1 MSNKDFLNAML
12 ELAKFG
18 LTAFSGLLFVIYGMV
33 LQNVLS
39 LSEQNKAHLV
49 KFLPFLIFAILFF
62 IVAYF
67 WFSLQLRKEK

>member
-18 LTAFSGLLFVIYGMV
+18 LTAFSGLLFVILGME

-39 LSEQNKAHLV
+39 LTEQNKA
-49 KFLPFLIFAILFF
+49 FLLNFIPYLIGATIFCLG
-62 IVAYF
+62 AYF
-67 WFSLQLRKEK
+67 WFSLQIKKEA